1 MRRTDRKRM
10 VKDGEQPPLAT
21 RSSLLLRLKDLGDE
35 RSWREFYD
43 LYWMLLYNVVRKAGF
58 GAEDA
63 EDVTQQT
70 VSKVSQKMP
79 GFVYD
84 REKGSYKAWLM
95 TVLRS
100 RMADHAR
107 KNGRRVPTVSL
118 EFEGL
123 PAVRGRDE
131 FKQLWNN
138 EWNKRMVSLALERVK
153 RRVGPKQFQI
163 FHAYMMQEWTMREVT
178 ETLGVSNRQV
188 YMAKYRVG
196 EKFEEELVRLREE
209 GAD

>member
-1 MRRTDRKRM
+1 M
-10 VKDGEQPPLAT
+10 VKDEGEHPPLAT

-35 RSWREFYD
+35 RSWREFFD
-43 LYWMLLYNVVRKAGF
+43 LYWMLLFNVARKSGF
-58 GAEDA
+58 GPEDA

-70 VSKVSQKMP
+70 VAKVSQKMP

-84 REKGSYKAWLM
+84 REKGSYKGWLM

-118 EFEGL
+118 EFEGVL
-123 PAVRGRDE
+123 SNDSRDE
-131 FKQLWNN
+131 FKQLWDN
-138 EWNKRMVSLALERVK
+138 EWSKRMVSLALERVK

-163 FHAYMMQEWTMREVT
+163 FHAYMMEEWSMAEVT
-178 ETLGVSNRQV
+178 STLGVSTRQV

-196 EKFEEELVRLREE
+196 EKFEEELKRMKE
-209 GAD
+209 GGAE

>member
-1 MRRTDRKRM
+1 MRRTDSKR
-10 VKDGEQPPLAT
+10 VVRGEGRPPSVT
-21 RSSLLLRLKDLGDE
+21 RSSLLLRLRDLGDE
-35 RSWREFYD
+35 RSWREFFD
-43 LYWMLLYNVVRKAGF
+43 LYWTLLYNVARKAGF

-70 VSKVSQKMP
+70 VTKVSQKMP

-84 REKGSYKAWLM
+84 REKGSFKAWLM

-107 KNGRRVPTVSL
+107 KDGRRVPTVSL
-118 EFEGL
+118 EYEGL
-123 PAVRGRDE
+123 PMHRGRDE

-138 EWNKRMVSLALERVK
+138 EWSKRMVSLALERVK

-163 FHAYMMQEWTMREVT
+163 FHAYMMQEWTMREVM

-196 EKFEEELVRLREE
+196 KKFEEELVGLQEE

>member
-1 MRRTDRKRM
+1 M

-21 RSSLLLRLKDLGDE
+21 RSSLLLRLRDLGDE
-35 RSWREFYD
+35 RSWREFFD
-43 LYWMLLYNVVRKAGF
+43 LYWMLLYNVARKAGF
-58 GAEDA
+58 GVEDA

-70 VSKVSQKMP
+70 VTKVSQKMP

-118 EFEGL
+118 EYEGL

-138 EWNKRMVSLALERVK
+138 EWSKRMVSLALERVK

>member
-1 MRRTDRKRM
+1 M

>member
-1 MRRTDRKRM
+1 M

-21 RSSLLLRLKDLGDE
+21 RSSLLLRLRDLGDE
-35 RSWREFYD
+35 RSWREFFD
-43 LYWMLLYNVVRKAGF
+43 LYWMLLYNVARKAGF
-58 GAEDA
+58 GVEDA

-70 VSKVSQKMP
+70 VTKVSQKMP

-118 EFEGL
+118 EYEGL

-138 EWNKRMVSLALERVK
+138 EWSKRMVSLALERVK

-196 EKFEEELVRLREE
+196 GKFEEELVRLREE

>member
-1 MRRTDRKRM
+1 M
-10 VKDGEQPPLAT
+10 T
-21 RSSLLLRLKDLGDE
+21 RSSLLLRLRDLGDE
-35 RSWREFYD
+35 RSWREFFD
-43 LYWMLLYNVVRKAGF
+43 LYWTLLYNVARRAGF
-58 GAEDA
+58 DAEDA

-70 VSKVSQKMP
+70 VTKVSQKMP

-107 KNGRRVPTVSL
+107 KDGRQVPTVSL
-118 EFEGL
+118 EYEGL
-123 PAVRGRDE
+123 PMHRGRDE

-138 EWNKRMVSLALERVK
+138 EWSKRMVSLALERVK

-163 FHAYMMQEWTMREVT
+163 FHAYMMQEWTMREVM

-196 EKFEEELVRLREE
+196 KKFEEELVSLREE